1 MDRDRSIKRA
11 WDVFGAPP
19 PTGRQAAA
27 PARHQAAPPARH
39 KPTKVSAAEKNAS
52 SDSAIS
58 GSSDEDERE
67 ICRIF
72 DYLNEEDKNRKKG
85 RGGSSDGA
93 GGRSKDKAGGDIQHI
108 ERHLSMK
115 KTLRKKMMRDLKQAF
130 VEDPNEFRQDPT
142 SIPDEQRN
150 LINIQNLHIAP
161 DRTAQRSGENFLG
174 MLKDEPDSGHGSPTR
189 DHERPQRPKEK
200 LSFWKRLTGGGRKSK
215 R

>member
-1 MDRDRSIKRA
+1 MDRDRSFKAA
-11 WDVFGAPP
+11 WDVFGAGPP
-19 PTGRQAAA
+19 SGRAAAQQGRHQAAA
-27 PARHQAAPPARH
+27 PARFKA
-39 KPTKVSAAEKNAS
+39 TKDTEKHAS

-72 DYLNEEDKNRKKG
+72 DYLNEEDKSRSKSR
-85 RGGSSDGA
+85 RGSATGARQKDKVA
-93 GGRSKDKAGGDIQHI
+93 GGEIQHI

-130 VEDPNEFRQDPT
+130 VDDPNEFRQDPT

-150 LINIQNLHIAP
+150 LINIQNMHISP
-161 DRTAQRSGENFLG
+161 DKASGENNFLG

-189 DHERPQRPKEK
+189 DHERHQRPKEK
-200 LSFWKRLTGGGRKSK
+200 LSLWKRLTGGGKKAK

>member
-11 WDVFGAPP
+11 WDVFGAAAPPSHQAPP
-19 PTGRQAAA
+19 PS
-27 PARHQAAPPARH
+27 RHQAAPPTRFKQPKA
-39 KPTKVSAAEKNAS
+39 VEKNAS

-72 DYLNEEDKNRKKG
+72 DYLNEEDKGRGKG
-85 RGGSSDGA
+85 RRPGEASGHG
-93 GGRSKDKAGGDIQHI
+93 KDKPGGDIQHI

-130 VEDPNEFRQDPT
+130 VDDPNEFRQDPT
-142 SIPDEQRN
+142 SMPDEQRN
-150 LINIQNLHIAP
+150 LINIESMHMSS
-161 DRTAQRSGENFLG
+161 DRTQQSAENSFLG
-174 MLKDEPDSGHGSPTR
+174 MLKDEPDSGHGSPIR

-200 LSFWKRLTGGGRKSK
+200 LSFWKRLTGGGKKSK

>member
-1 MDRDRSIKRA
+1 MDRDRSFKAA
-11 WDVFGAPP
+11 WDVFGAGP
-19 PTGRQAAA
+19 PTGRTAAP
-27 PARHQAAPPARH
+27 PARHQAAPPARF
-39 KPTKVSAAEKNAS
+39 KATKDAGEKHAS

-72 DYLNEEDKNRKKG
+72 DYLNEEDKT
-85 RGGSSDGA
+85 RGKTRRGSATGA
-93 GGRSKDKAGGDIQHI
+93 RQKDKTTGGEIQHI

-130 VEDPNEFRQDPT
+130 VDDPNEFRQDPT

-150 LINIQNLHIAP
+150 LINIQNMHISP
-161 DRTAQRSGENFLG
+161 DKASGENNFLG

-189 DHERPQRPKEK
+189 EHERRPKEK
-200 LSFWKRLTGGGRKSK
+200 LSLWKRLTGGGKKAK